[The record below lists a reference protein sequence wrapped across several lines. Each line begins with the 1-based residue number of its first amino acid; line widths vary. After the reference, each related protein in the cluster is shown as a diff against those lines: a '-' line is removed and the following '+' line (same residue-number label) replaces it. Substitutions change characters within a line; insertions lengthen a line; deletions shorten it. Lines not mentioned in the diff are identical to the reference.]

1 MPQQSPDICI
11 TALGMATA
19 LAPTMA
25 DSCAAFRAG
34 VTRISELDTVTPDED
49 AAFGEEPIAACRA
62 TYLAKGY
69 GSGAKAVLLGGIALS
84 DLLQRRPLTSTDM
97 ARTGIVVHLSDCF
110 LLDVVSETLEDG
122 DEEDAMPS
130 ALWQQ
135 ECASLVPR
143 MLRGAGLGILT
154 ENRHLS
160 FGGHAGFASALQKAE
175 IMVASNRLERCLV
188 GAVDSCLDPEFL
200 LAAAV
205 RGLLKTAVNPV
216 GFIPGEAA
224 AFVLIERTAEL
235 RRVEARPLASFAC
248 GPLLPGAFD
257 RFSEDPPN
265 GVILARAIRDLLA
278 LQPHP
283 VEVALVIGDL
293 NGDEYRAR
301 NWGSALVRLTN
312 ARGVA
317 DTPMWIPALGF
328 GETGAASGAV
338 GVCLAARAVER
349 GQLRQGAALA
359 WLSDDRGA
367 AAAMMIMPGLKT

>member
-1 MPQQSPDICI
+1 
-11 TALGMATA
+11 
-19 LAPTMA
+19 
-25 DSCAAFRAG
+25 
-34 VTRISELDTVTPDED
+34 
-49 AAFGEEPIAACRA
+49 
-62 TYLAKGY
+62 
-69 GSGAKAVLLGGIALS
+69 
-84 DLLQRRPLTSTDM
+84 LTSTDM

-160 FGGHAGFASALQKAE
+160 FGGHAGFAGALQKAE

-224 AFVLIERTAEL
+224 AFVLIERTADA
-235 RRVEARPLASFAC
+235 RRATSRPLASFA
-248 GPLLPGAFD
+248 
-257 RFSEDPPN
+257 
-265 GVILARAIRDLLA
+265 
-278 LQPHP
+278 
-283 VEVALVIGDL
+283 
-293 NGDEYRAR
+293 
-301 NWGSALVRLTN
+301 
-312 ARGVA
+312 
-317 DTPMWIPALGF
+317 
-328 GETGAASGAV
+328 
-338 GVCLAARAVER
+338 
-349 GQLRQGAALA
+349 
-359 WLSDDRGA
+359 
-367 AAAMMIMPGLKT
+367 